1 MMHYLINLQIDDNF
15 PLSILLQSDVN
26 NMFKTEVEPI
36 GIRFLFFSCDMLS
49 MNCVLYLGSCV
60 CVCVGGGG
68 LQLGSGYFLEKKK
81 NIWFQK

>member
-1 MMHYLINLQIDDNF
+1 MVY
-15 PLSILLQSDVN
+15 ILLQSDVN

-60 CVCVGGGG
+60 CVCVGGRGG
-68 LQLGSGYFLEKKK
+68 GATVRVWIFS
-81 NIWFQK
+81 